1 MNQAKRELVGR
12 HIIVLSNSDL
22 ELIVAALDAVAP
34 TGGGSDQF
42 HLARRLREDANLNED
57 VLCRLTGQL
66 QTTAHQEYE
75 DAHAP

>member
-1 MNQAKRELVGR
+1 MKIEVTQAELM
-12 HIIVLSNSDL
+12 
-22 ELIVAALDAVAP
+22 LIVAALDAVAP

-42 HLARRLREDANLNED
+42 HLARRLRNGASFNED
-57 VLCRLTGQL
+57 VLCRLTGRL